1 MQFLTGLLW
10 GSLSDRI
17 GRKPVLL
24 IGLLGTFA
32 SVNAFGLSRSFNQMI
47 AARALNG
54 LMNGNV
60 AVIRSALGELTD
72 ETVSSAFARSHR
84 AVLTRCIPAE
94 SSAVS
99 RGQLGR
105 CGRD

>member
-60 AVIRSALGELTD
+60 AVIRSVLGELTD

-84 AVLTRCIPAE
+84 AVLTLCIAAE